1 MSRKPPPATTT
12 TIYHENWLMRKEGVK
27 QWLEYWG
34 VIRGKWLQFY
44 ERSDEYN
51 RPELRK
57 TLEITPNTKCSLVKR
72 NKNRFPFSIDNG
84 NGVYYMKVDTELERY
99 HWIVSILC
107 AALRKPKQ
115 EKLPD
120 RVPDSM
126 KETETFRKLTKQ
138 EKQELRNKNPMP
150 PIRRDPIPAAEVTN
164 KRRRKFAER
173 RENKAKKK
181 ERKRLRSLGL
191 DPDEFERQ
199 DEGKS
204 DNEEEHQTQNRYE
217 HHHRGDAERVTSQS
231 MTSLRQNNNNNNN
244 KNRLSINE
252 RLQKREMV
260 LGSSPNNLHKNKTTT
275 AEDKSGSTMA
285 IKAMVHPPS
294 QQQTSTIT
302 TKKTRSK
309 KKSSSHYNRAFQG
322 DDIVEEM
329 PSCPVVLD
337 GDDGLLPNMVFTG
350 VSDDDDSTTD
360 GESSDEE
367 NTTEEISLNSNNNES
382 LLNIFGLASSGEFD
396 SLQPY
401 GGGTSG
407 DVAGGAAR
415 RGSATIV
422 SHTVLSDDGEAK
434 QYSTTPITKRPTS
447 AKKAPTRTLIER
459 PLSPLNAQP
468 LSPFMKAASRPTSPH
483 NHNNNNKGIKKSE
496 DFARFLDT
504 TSNV

>member
-1 MSRKPPPATTT
+1 MSKKTSSAATTT
-12 TIYHENWLMRKEGVK
+12 TIYHENWLIRKEGVK

-84 NGVYYMKVDTELERY
+84 NGVYYMKVNTELERY

-115 EKLPD
+115 EQLPD

-126 KETETFRKLTKQ
+126 KDTETFRKLTKQ
-138 EKQELRNKNPMP
+138 EKQELRNKNPVR
-150 PIRRDPIPAAEVTN
+150 PIRREPIPASEVTN

-181 ERKRLRSLGL
+181 ERKRLRNLGL
-191 DPDEFERQ
+191 DPDEFQRQEAERESD
-199 DEGKS
+199 DEE
-204 DNEEEHQTQNRYE
+204 DHQTQNRYQHSRRSE
-217 HHHRGDAERVTSQS
+217 AERVASQS
-231 MTSLRQNNNNNNN
+231 MTSLRQINNNNN
-244 KNRLSINE
+244 KNRLSVNE
-252 RLQKREMV
+252 RLKKREMV
-260 LGSSPNNLHKNKTTT
+260 LGSSPNNLHKNT
-275 AEDKSGSTMA
+275 ADDNNNSGGTMA

-294 QQQTSTIT
+294 QQQTSKTTT
-302 TKKTRSK
+302 TKKTRPR

-322 DDIVEEM
+322 DDIIEEL

-350 VSDDDDSTTD
+350 VSDDDESTTD

-382 LLNIFGLASSGEFD
+382 LHNMFGSSGDFD

-401 GGGTSG
+401 SGGTSG
-407 DVAGGAAR
+407 DVAGGGTK

-422 SHTVLSDDGEAK
+422 SHTVLSDDGDAK
-434 QYSTTPITKRPTS
+434 QYSTTPTGKRPSS
-447 AKKAPTRTLIER
+447 ANQTPARMLIER
-459 PLSPLNAQP
+459 PLSPLNARP
-468 LSPFMKAASRPTSPH
+468 LSPFMKSSSRPTSPH
-483 NHNNNNKGIKKSE
+483 ENTGIKKSE

-504 TSNV
+504 TSTV